1 MSLCLTGNSL
11 IDVTNKQLDR
21 PSNFRQKAERSGRY
35 NHEEDERFTE
45 QWSRIIMHLPYAY
58 QAKRMFP
65 DVFRHD
71 REDTEMWADVAEHL
85 GPAPEPHN
93 SDDP

>member
-1 MSLCLTGNSL
+1 
-11 IDVTNKQLDR
+11 
-21 PSNFRQKAERSGRY
+21 
-35 NHEEDERFTE
+35 
-45 QWSRIIMHLPYAY
+45 MHLPYAY

-71 REDTEMWADVAEHL
+71 REDTEMWKEVAKQL

-93 SDDP
+93 SDDPVIIEIWEKAMEVIAEQFLKPRNILIFTPVASKRANVLVV